1 MLGQILIHVL
11 FASALTATGF
21 YAFGLRGNAQAI
33 QFGRLLF
40 RITAIG
46 IVIAFLGILW
56 LVFNHRFEY
65 HYIWNYSSKELQAW
79 FLFAAGYAGQEGS
92 FILWT
97 MWVALLG
104 VALSAFGKRKGNEPE
119 IMVFYSLIMSFLLL
133 LLVIKNPFAFVWET
147 FAKEGVAEGFVPQNG
162 KGLNPLL
169 HNVWIT
175 IHPPI
180 LFTGFAAM
188 SAPFALA
195 MAGLLKRDYQA
206 WVKHALP
213 WTLYATAILG
223 FGIMLGGFWA
233 YETLGW
239 GGFWAW
245 DPVEN
250 SSLIPWLVSAAL
262 VHTMLIQKK
271 TGGLVKTNVV
281 LSSLAFILVLY
292 STFLTRSG
300 VLGDTSVHS
309 FVDPGM
315 FAYIM
320 LIAFMS
326 TFLLLALII
335 MYKRKDDLL
344 FPSANFSMQSREFL
358 LSMGSALLLGSAI
371 IVFIGTSWPLLA
383 ELIHQPKVAIDPAF
397 YNSTHLPLVIAIMGF
412 NAISLIARW
421 NGKKIITQYSSLI
434 LPLVLTLA
442 GTIASIIMGV
452 TDPLYI
458 LLTFAAWF
466 ALIINLELAFK
477 VFRARFSSAGA
488 YLSHA
493 GIAILMIGVVWT
505 SKYSVMQHAQLIQG
519 VPTKVL
525 GYTLTYKGKERIEK
539 EFADREKYRF
549 HIEVEKDG
557 IVSTVAPMLF
567 WSDFNKRQSAFL
579 EPGID
584 WSFGRDVYVSPK
596 ATGET
601 GGIASLVLSKDQKEI
616 FPTDSSRSIR
626 FLAFDMSGMR
636 SGPDS
641 SGKIYPSAIVRLYR
655 NNDSIEISLRAGM
668 NMQTTQITAEP
679 VTLPNSTHR
688 LSFAKLLAKKGDL
701 ANSQIE
707 IAFEDTSKPTP
718 PKKEV
723 FTVEVSIKPLI
734 NLVWLGVILMVTGFF
749 VSIARHK
756 KDLL

>member
-1 MLGQILIHVL
+1 MLGQVLIHVL
-11 FASALTATGF
+11 FAAALTATGF
-21 YAFGLRGNAQAI
+21 YAFALRGNEQAAQI
-33 QFGRLLF
+33 GRMLF
-40 RITAIG
+40 RLTAIG

-65 HYIWNYSSKELQAW
+65 HYIWNYSSRELQAW
-79 FLFAAGYAGQEGS
+79 YLFAAGYAGQEGS
-92 FILWT
+92 FMLWT
-97 MWVALLG
+97 LWVALLG
-104 VALSAFGKRKGNEPE
+104 VALSSFGKKKGMESE
-119 IMVFYSLIMSFLLL
+119 IMVFYSLILSFLLL

-147 FAKEGVAEGFVPQNG
+147 FAKDGVAEGFVPQNG

-195 MAGLLKRDYQA
+195 MAGLLKRDYQN
-206 WVKHALP
+206 WVRHALP

-281 LSSLAFILVLY
+281 LASLAFILVLY

-326 TFLLLALII
+326 TFLLLALYV
-335 MYKRKDDLL
+335 MYRRKDDLM
-344 FPSANFSMQSREFL
+344 FTSANFSMQSREFL

-371 IVFIGTSWPLLA
+371 IVFIGTSWPLFA
-383 ELIHQPKVAIDPAF
+383 EILKQPKVAIDPAF
-397 YNSTHLPLVIAIMGF
+397 YNSTHLPLVILIMVF

-421 NGKKIITQYSSLI
+421 NGKTIFSSYSSLL
-434 LPLVLTLA
+434 LPLGLAIA
-442 GTIASIIMGV
+442 GTITSIIMGV
-452 TDPLYI
+452 TDFLYV
-458 LLTFAAWF
+458 LLTFSAWF
-466 ALIINLELAFK
+466 ALMINLELAFK
-477 VFRARFSSAGA
+477 VIRARLSSAGA
-488 YLSHA
+488 YFSHA
-493 GIAILMIGVVWT
+493 GIALLLIGVVWT
-505 SKYSVMQHAQLIQG
+505 SRYSVMEHAQLVQG
-519 VPTKVL
+519 IPTKVL

-539 EFADREKYRF
+539 EYADREKYRF
-549 HIEVEKDG
+549 HIDIEKDG
-557 IVSTVAPMLF
+557 TISSVAPMLF

-584 WSFGRDVYVSPK
+584 WSLGRDVYVSPK

-601 GGIASLVLSKDQKEI
+601 GGIPTLTLSKDQKAQ
-616 FPTDSSRSIR
+616 FPTDSTRSIR
-626 FLAFDMSGMR
+626 FLAFDMSRMR

-641 SGKIYPSAIVRLYR
+641 AGKIYPSAIVRLFSK
-655 NNDSIEISLRAGM
+655 NDSIEISLRAGM
-668 NMQTTQITAEP
+668 NMQTTEMTPEP
-679 VTLPNSTHR
+679 VQLPGTNHR

-707 IAFEDTSKPTP
+707 IAFEDISKPVP

-756 KDLL
+756 KDLM